1 MFESSSKGQKTN
13 STKIPK
19 PMKATFS
26 IILTVLGLQYGLLF
40 ANGTSAQAIFS
51 EALTYPLYEAVP
63 STLVSDFNAEEL
75 KVLAP
80 VLPVEA
86 DFSDNDLVTLS
97 SSSPASPTTLA
108 PCTPAEAD
116 FYDSDADNLNT
127 LLPYLAPIVPGEAD
141 FQDTDT
147 VVGRDSSA
155 LAPVS
160 PSEATFDDIV

>member
-1 MFESSSKGQKTN
+1 MIESSSKAKQTN
-13 STKIPK
+13 TTKILK
-19 PMKATFS
+19 PMKTTFS
-26 IILTVLGLQYGLLF
+26 IIVTVLGLQSSLLF
-40 ANGTSAQAIFS
+40 ANGSSAQTIYS
-51 EALTYPLYEAVP
+51 ELLPYTSYEAVTAP
-63 STLVSDFNAEEL
+63 SSADFNAAEL
-75 KVLAP
+75 RELAP

-97 SSSPASPTTLA
+97 SSSPSVPALLA
-108 PCTPAEAD
+108 PVAPAEAD
-116 FYDSDADNLNT
+116 FNDSDADNLNT

-147 VVGRDSSA
+147 VVGRDSSG